1 MAIAQ
6 TTVSN
11 SLSSIYTSGGSTAI
25 TVIFFMNNG
34 SSDVTISV
42 AVADA
47 ATAALG
53 PLSIAANGILKD
65 VTIAA
70 GDTYILDVEKFVLEN
85 GDEIHAV
92 ATTAGDV
99 VATMTYAEL

>member
-11 SLSSIYTSGGSTAI
+11 TLSSIYTSSGSTAI
-25 TVIFFMNNG
+25 TIIFFMNNDT
-34 SSDVTISV
+34 SDVVLSV
-42 AVADA
+42 AIKAGGGA
-47 ATAALG
+47 S
-53 PLSIAANGILKD
+53 SIAANGIIKEI
-65 VTIAA
+65 TIAA
-70 GDTYILDVEKFVLEN
+70 GDTYVLDVEKFVLEN

-92 ATTAGDV
+92 ASTPGVV